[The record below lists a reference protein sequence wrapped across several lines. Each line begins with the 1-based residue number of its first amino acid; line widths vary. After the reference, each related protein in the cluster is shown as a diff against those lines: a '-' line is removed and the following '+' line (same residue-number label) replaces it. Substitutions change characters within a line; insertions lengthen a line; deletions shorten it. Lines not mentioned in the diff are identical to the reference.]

1 MTKGDITMYTI
12 LVCDD
17 DRDIVDA
24 IEIYLSSEGYQIRK
38 AYNGKEAMNLIQH
51 ETIHL
56 ALLDIMMPEMDGIR
70 ATIALREAGNPV
82 PIIFLTAKSED
93 SDKVLGLNVGA
104 DDYITKP
111 FNPLELTAR
120 VRSALR
126 RYTKLGSM
134 AQEQHV
140 YSTGDLV
147 VDDERKEVFVD
158 GEQIRLTPIEY
169 NLLKLLVRNKGRV
182 FSISEIYEKIWKEPS
197 YGADN
202 IVAVHIR
209 HIREKIE
216 INPKEPKYLKVVWGI
231 GYKVENYN

>member
-1 MTKGDITMYTI
+1 MYTI

-24 IEIYLSSEGYQIRK
+24 IEIYLTSEGYQIMK
-38 AYNGKEAMNLIQH
+38 AYNGRDAINIINR
-51 ETIHL
+51 ETVHL

-70 ATIALREAGNPV
+70 ATITLREAGNPV

-134 AQEQHV
+134 TQEQHI

-147 VDDERKEVFVD
+147 VNDECKEVYVD

-216 INPKEPKYLKVVWGI
+216 INPKEPKYLKVVWGV
-231 GYKVENYN
+231 GYKIGK

>member
-1 MTKGDITMYTI
+1 MYTI

-24 IEIYLSSEGYQIRK
+24 IEIYLTSEGYQIMK
-38 AYNGKEAMNLIQH
+38 AYNGRDAINIINR
-51 ETIHL
+51 ETVHL

-70 ATIALREAGNPV
+70 ATITLREAGNPV

-134 AQEQHV
+134 TQEQHI

-147 VDDERKEVFVD
+147 VNDECKEVYVD

-209 HIREKIE
+209 HIPEKIE
-216 INPKEPKYLKVVWGI
+216 INPKEPKYLKLVWGI

>member
-1 MTKGDITMYTI
+1 MYTI

-24 IEIYLSSEGYQIRK
+24 IEIYLTSEGYQIMK
-38 AYNGKEAMNLIQH
+38 AYNGRDAINIINR
-51 ETIHL
+51 ETVHL
-56 ALLDIMMPEMDGIR
+56 ALLDIMMPEMDGLR
-70 ATIALREAGNPV
+70 ATITLREAGNPV

-134 AQEQHV
+134 TQEQHI

-147 VDDERKEVFVD
+147 VNDECKEVYVD

>member
-1 MTKGDITMYTI
+1 MYTI

-24 IEIYLSSEGYQIRK
+24 IEIYLTSEGYQIMK
-38 AYNGKEAMNLIQH
+38 AYNGRDAINIINR
-51 ETIHL
+51 ETVHL
-56 ALLDIMMPEMDGIR
+56 ALLDIMMPEMDGLR
-70 ATIALREAGNPV
+70 ATITLREAGNPV

-134 AQEQHV
+134 TQE
-140 YSTGDLV
+140 
-147 VDDERKEVFVD
+147 
-158 GEQIRLTPIEY
+158 
-169 NLLKLLVRNKGRV
+169 
-182 FSISEIYEKIWKEPS
+182 
-197 YGADN
+197 
-202 IVAVHIR
+202 
-209 HIREKIE
+209 
-216 INPKEPKYLKVVWGI
+216 
-231 GYKVENYN
+231 

>member
-1 MTKGDITMYTI
+1 MT
-12 LVCDD
+12 
-17 DRDIVDA
+17 
-24 IEIYLSSEGYQIRK
+24 
-38 AYNGKEAMNLIQH
+38 
-51 ETIHL
+51 
-56 ALLDIMMPEMDGIR
+56 
-70 ATIALREAGNPV
+70 
-82 PIIFLTAKSED
+82 
-93 SDKVLGLNVGA
+93 
-104 DDYITKP
+104 
-111 FNPLELTAR
+111 
-120 VRSALR
+120 
-126 RYTKLGSM
+126 
-134 AQEQHV
+134 QEQHI

-147 VDDERKEVFVD
+147 VNDECKEVYVD

>member
-1 MTKGDITMYTI
+1 MYTI

-24 IEIYLSSEGYQIRK
+24 IEIYLTSEGYQIMK
-38 AYNGKEAMNLIQH
+38 AYNGRDAINIINR
-51 ETIHL
+51 ETVHL

-70 ATIALREAGNPV
+70 ATITLREAGNPV

-134 AQEQHV
+134 TQGQHI
-140 YSTGDLV
+140 YTTGDLV
-147 VDDERKEVFVD
+147 VNDECKEVYVD

>member
-1 MTKGDITMYTI
+1 MYTI

-24 IEIYLSSEGYQIRK
+24 IEIYLTSEGYQILK
-38 AYNGKEAMNLIQH
+38 ASNGKDAINIINR
-51 ETIHL
+51 ETVHL

-70 ATIALREAGNPV
+70 ATITLREAGNPV

-93 SDKVLGLNVGA
+93 SDKVLGLNIGA

-134 AQEQHV
+134 TQEQHI

-147 VDDERKEVFVD
+147 VNDECKEVYVD